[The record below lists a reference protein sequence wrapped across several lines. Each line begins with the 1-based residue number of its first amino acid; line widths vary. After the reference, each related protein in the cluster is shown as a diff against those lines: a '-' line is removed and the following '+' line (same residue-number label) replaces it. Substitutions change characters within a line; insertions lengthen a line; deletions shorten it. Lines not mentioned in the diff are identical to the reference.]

1 MTLDEYR
8 KARATEVITGLALI
22 LWFGM
27 VAAFVIKHAILLGL
41 ATLPASLMAG
51 WMIGIGLGNPVGVT
65 PVGVNA
71 SRRFPAGVSGGA
83 RGSPEAVDDRGAVI
97 TPGPG
102 ERRPVA
108 KHRPPAAIVG
118 RRHPGTPERD
128 PGNGITSRGTT
139 KCQITKCDNPDPT
152 KS

>member
-51 WMIGIGLGNPVGVT
+51 WMIGIGLGLV
-65 PVGVNA
+65 
-71 SRRFPAGVSGGA
+71 
-83 RGSPEAVDDRGAVI
+83 EDDPPPIVI
-97 TPGPG
+97 Y
-102 ERRPVA
+102 
-108 KHRPPAAIVG
+108 IVK
-118 RRHPGTPERD
+118 E
-128 PGNGITSRGTT
+128 
-139 KCQITKCDNPDPT
+139 
-152 KS
+152 